1 MNVFVAALVAFLSGS
16 EAGISWDVP
25 YEYRLG
31 FSHLSD
37 ITLDG
42 TDALLGQNSWLEQR
56 FRLSPSVSWKP
67 LTLKIEFDTFDGI
80 VDGDVTSAAV
90 AHSRVA
96 RSHKR
101 GWAVDRFNLRE
112 AYLLADTPYG
122 RIAAG
127 QMAAKWGLGL
137 VSNDGRAKPAFG
149 EARGG
154 DITERVYAA
163 TKPLKPVLKT
173 GFFSDLAVAAGADYV
188 IADAVAQNAKG
199 DIAWQVFAALMHEPE
214 KAGGDRGGL
223 YYARRW
229 QTDRDGARLDVNVL
243 DAFVEES
250 RTFEFEKG
258 ALTLY
263 WAAEGAYVFGST
275 GMVTNLA
282 APEGQ
287 EIREWGFVGRGGL
300 RAGGADVHVDLG
312 HASGDGNPF
321 DAEINAFK
329 FNPEFREGMILF
341 GEVLAFQSAAAE
353 RRFDRP
359 DLLAV
364 PPEGTQLL
372 GTNGAITNATFL
384 AIAGSAVFA
393 KLWRLD
399 LAVVLAEAARDIID
413 PFYTFRAGEA
423 RNFLD
428 GKAGGNYLG
437 TEIDV
442 GLERRIPVVKDLNVR
457 VRLEYGHLFAGEA
470 FADRL
475 GRPHADVDLV
485 YGRLSIEK

>member
-1 MNVFVAALVAFLSGS
+1 MNAFVAAVVAFLTGSG
-16 EAGISWDVP
+16 AGVSWDVQ

-37 ITLDG
+37 ITLDAS
-42 TDALLGQNSWLEQR
+42 DALLGANSWLDQR
-56 FRLSPSVSWKP
+56 LRLSPSVSWKP
-67 LTLKIEFDTFDGI
+67 LSLKLEFDVFDGI
-80 VDGDVTSAAV
+80 VDGDTTSPAV
-90 AHSRVA
+90 AGSRAA
-96 RSHKR
+96 RSHKH

-122 RIAAG
+122 RVAFG
-127 QMAAKWGLGL
+127 QTASKWGLGL
-137 VSNDGRAKPAFG
+137 VSNDGKSKPLFG

-154 DITERVYAA
+154 DITERLYAA
-163 TKPLKPVLKT
+163 TKPLKPLLKT
-173 GFFSDLAVAAGADYV
+173 GFFSDLAVAAGADYI
-188 IADAVAQNAKG
+188 IADAVARNAGG
-199 DIAWQVFAALMHEPE
+199 DVAWQVFAALLHEAEAP
-214 KAGGDRGGL
+214 GGDRCGL

-229 QTDRDGARLDVNVL
+229 QTDRDSARLDVNVL

-250 RTFEFEKG
+250 RTFELASG
-258 ALTLY
+258 AFTLY
-263 WAAEGAYVFGST
+263 WSAEGAYVFGST
-275 GMVTNLA
+275 DMVTNLV

-287 EIREWGFVGRGGL
+287 DVRQWGFVGRGGL
-300 RAGGADVHVDLG
+300 RVGGADVHVDLG

-341 GEVLAFQSAAAE
+341 SEVLAFQSATAE
-353 RRFDRP
+353 RRFDRS

-364 PPEGTQLL
+364 PPEGTDLL
-372 GTNGAITNATFL
+372 GTDGAITNTTFL
-384 AIAGSAVFA
+384 AVAGSMAFA

-399 LAVVLAEAARDIID
+399 LSIVFAEAARDLVD

-428 GKAGGNYLG
+428 GKAAGNYLG

-442 GLERRIPVVKDLNVR
+442 GIERRIPVVKDMT
-457 VRLEYGHLFAGEA
+457 VRLRVEYGHLFAGEA

-485 YGRLSIEK
+485 YGRLSLER